1 MKELQRTWHIDVLHH
16 SHTDIGYTARQELIC
31 RQHAD
36 FLRGAVGILRRIDAG
51 EAEEQR
57 GFRWQCENFWQV
69 EQFLKGADDAE
80 RADLIRFAREG
91 RIGLSASY
99 LNLTD
104 LIDDTVLREGLLELF
119 TRDGYQVITAG
130 NVREARERLAGDV
143 QAIVMDVGLPDGD
156 GVSLCR
162 EWRAAGET
170 RPVLF
175 LTARGEE
182 FDVVRGLD
190 SGGNDYVTKPFR
202 MQELLSRVR
211 VMLRNT
217 QAAQPVSRSGF
228 TVDRERMQVLK
239 DGESLPLTLTEY
251 KILTMLMDHPNVVPR
266 ERLLEVLW
274 DDGGKFIDD
283 NTLSVHMSRL
293 RDKTGAEHIRTIR
306 GVGYQWSDTSSA
318 GSSC

>member
-1 MKELQRTWHIDVLHH
+1 MT
-16 SHTDIGYTARQELIC
+16 T
-31 RQHAD
+31 
-36 FLRGAVGILRRIDAG
+36 ILL
-51 EAEEQR
+51 
-57 GFRWQCENFWQV
+57 V
-69 EQFLKGADDAE
+69 EDDA
-80 RADLIRFAREG
+80 
-91 RIGLSASY
+91 
-99 LNLTD
+99 T
-104 LIDDTVLREGLLELF
+104 LREGLTELF

-130 NVREARERLAGDV
+130 SVREAKEKLTGEI
-143 QAIVMDVGLPDGD
+143 QGMVMDVGLPDGD

-217 QAAQPVSRSGF
+217 QAARPVSRGGY

-239 DGESLPLTLTEY
+239 DGEALPLTLTEY
-251 KILTMLMDHPNVVPR
+251 KILTMLMDRPNVVPR

-293 RDKTGAEHIRTIR
+293 REKVGAEHVRTIR
-306 GVGYQWSDTSSA
+306 GVGYQWSDTSSSE
-318 GSSC
+318 SSC